1 MNHSR
6 DRLCLTI
13 KSNMKKSSTLKSQ
26 IIRLWFHLN
35 VRRRKQFILL
45 LFLMIFTSL
54 IEIISIGS
62 IVPFLAALSNQEN
75 LSIKPIFFFFEF
87 LGQNHFVVYITILFC
102 SIAVFSALTRL
113 TLVTL
118 STKLS
123 FASGSD
129 LSFQIYQ
136 KVLYQPYRV
145 HIGVNSSEIINGISN
160 KPGVIISNV
169 IFPFLTFISSLILFF
184 SVVIALSLYDPII
197 LIIVSII
204 FGSIYA
210 LLLKKTRLQVIKNSG
225 IIANQSSKIIKILQE
240 GLGGIRE
247 VIIDGSQ
254 SIFCNIYKNADIT
267 FRRAQA
273 SNQIIAQS
281 PRFLMEALGIL
292 VIAGLTLYTI
302 GSKGDISQAI
312 PTIGL
317 LALGAQRILPVMQ
330 NVYSSWSAIQG
341 SYASLQDILRLLDQ
355 PLPEYLDKLNSKA
368 INFNR
373 SIKLKKINF
382 SYSPEYPKVIKDLN
396 LTIKKGDLIGIMGP
410 TGSGKTTLIDI
421 LMGLLQPTSGVM
433 QVDGKAITKSRLR
446 SWQKRIAHV
455 PQSIFLSDATIGEN
469 IAFGI
474 QAEQIEW
481 DKVCLAAQKAQLQ
494 DLILNLPDQY
504 NTMVGER
511 GIRLS
516 GGQRQRISIARA
528 FYKNADVLIF
538 DEATSALDNQAE
550 DAVMKSIEDLGDEIT
565 VILVAHRLT
574 TLRKCTKIIK
584 IANGTI
590 EAIGNFQDIIG
601 SSRKI

>member
-1 MNHSR
+1 
-6 DRLCLTI
+6 
-13 KSNMKKSSTLKSQ
+13 
-26 IIRLWFHLN
+26 
-35 VRRRKQFILL
+35 
-45 LFLMIFTSL
+45 MIFTSI

-62 IVPFLAALSNQEN
+62 VVPFLAALTSHDK
-75 LSIKPIFFFFEF
+75 LSIKPFFFFFEF
-87 LGQNHFVVYITILFC
+87 LGQNHFVAYITILFC
-102 SIAVFSALTRL
+102 SFAVFSALTRL
-113 TLVTL
+113 ALLSL

-123 FASGSD
+123 FALGSD
-129 LSFQIYQ
+129 LSLCIYQ

-145 HIGVNSSEIINGISN
+145 HVGMNSSEIINGISN
-160 KPGVIISNV
+160 KSGVIISSV
-169 IFPFLTFISSLILFF
+169 IFPLLTFISSSVLFISVLITLIF
-184 SVVIALSLYDPII
+184 IDPMIS
-197 LIIVSII
+197 IIVSLI

-210 LLLKKTRLQVIKNSG
+210 LLIKKTRLKKIQNSG
-225 IIANQSSKIIKILQE
+225 IIADQSSKIIKVLQE
-240 GLGGIRE
+240 GLGGIRD

-254 SIFCNIYKNADIT
+254 SIFCNMYKNADIP
-267 FRRAQA
+267 FRHAQA

-292 VIAGLTLYTI
+292 MIAGLTLYLI
-302 GSKGDISQAI
+302 ELKGDISKAI

-330 NVYSSWSAIQG
+330 NIYSSWSAIQG
-341 SYASLQDILRLLDQ
+341 SYVSLQDVLRLLDQ
-355 PLPEYLDKLNSKA
+355 PLPKYLDKSNSRQ
-368 INFNR
+368 ISFNR

-382 SYSPEYPKVIKDLN
+382 SYSPKHPKVIKDIS
-396 LTIKKGDLIGIMGP
+396 LTIRKGDLIGIMGP
-410 TGSGKTTLIDI
+410 TGSGKTTLTDI

-433 QVDGKAITKSRLR
+433 KVDGKTISKSNLR
-446 SWQKRIAHV
+446 SWQKHIAHV

-474 QAEQIEW
+474 QSEQIDW
-481 DKVCLAAQKAQLQ
+481 DKVYFAAQKAQIQ

-504 NTMVGER
+504 KTMVGER

-550 DAVMKSIEDLGDEIT
+550 DAVMKSIEDLGGEIT
-565 VILVAHRLT
+565 VILIAHRLT

-584 IANGTI
+584 VANGKI
-590 EAIGNFQDIIG
+590 EAIGSYQDIID
-601 SSRKI
+601 SSP